1 MSDSKPSHAKRTALV
16 QTTLPQ
22 TDAKKARY
30 EAASLSQEAPRTRVV
45 RMRRKGGKV
54 VQDCDVYVGRR
65 CTMGGW
71 NLPESKWHNP
81 FVARD
86 RDRSVAAAQYREWI
100 QKQPELMAALGELKG
115 KVLGCWC
122 APQSCHADV
131 LAELADRV

>member
-1 MSDSKPSHAKRTALV
+1 
-16 QTTLPQ
+16 
-22 TDAKKARY
+22 
-30 EAASLSQEAPRTRVV
+30 
-45 RMRRKGGKV
+45 MRRKGGKV

-81 FVARD
+81 FVVARD
-86 RDRSVAAAQYREWI
+86 RSLAVAQYREWI

-131 LAELADRV
+131 LAELADRA